1 MSLLDTTLGATFIGL
16 IAGSIIYGI
25 SLLQLYTYCLRF
37 GSKDGWFLKAFIVV
51 LMSVD
56 TFHLILVCH
65 FLYYYTVS
73 HFGDFE
79 ALAVSTWSIATHI
92 PVGAIASSL
101 VQFFYAYRVYAL
113 GRSLVLPGII
123 IFFSVAQTVI
133 GIVLAFKMLEF
144 PAVIISSDLT
154 LWTRSSVKYFA
165 NARQSMPYGVSAL
178 SCEVVC
184 DTIITLSMVY
194 YLRKSE
200 TGIPSSSKVL
210 RKLTHYMVNTGALT
224 TAMAIA
230 TVIGWAVTPDEL
242 IDITFYVVM
251 VRLYPCSFLA
261 ILNSRSYLRNVM
273 RPGTAETVHLSQL
286 TSVHRDTSRATT
298 DLSSNSSEGVKYGGP
313 FATLSV

>member
-1 MSLLDTTLGATFIGL
+1 MSTYQLDTTLGATFIGL
-16 IAGSIIYGI
+16 VAGSIIYGI
-25 SLLQLYTYCLRF
+25 SLLQLYTYWLRF

-73 HFGDFE
+73 HFGDFR
-79 ALAVSTWSIATHI
+79 ALAYFNLEHCYSHTRWCYCKLFGPVVRSIITPDGDRIVYPVTASTPTGSTHLA
-92 PVGAIASSL
+92 GHLCYQLSSY
-101 VQFFYAYRVYAL
+101 F
-113 GRSLVLPGII
+113 SLCLK
-123 IFFSVAQTVI
+123 QTS
-133 GIVLAFKMLEF
+133 A
-144 PAVIISSDLT
+144 
-154 LWTRSSVKYFA
+154 SVKYFA

-178 SCEVVC
+178 ACEVVC
-184 DTIITLSMVY
+184 DTIITASMVY

-200 TGIPSSSKVL
+200 SGIPSSNKVL
-210 RKLTHYMVNTGALT
+210 RILMHYIVNTGALT

-261 ILNSRSYLRNVM
+261 ILNSRSYLRDVM

-286 TSVHRDTSRATT
+286 T
-298 DLSSNSSEGVKYGGP
+298 NSPPRFDWHPEY
-313 FATLSV
+313 

>member
-1 MSLLDTTLGATFIGL
+1 MSTYQLDTTLGATFIGL
-16 IAGSIIYGI
+16 VAGSIIYGI
-25 SLLQLYTYCLRF
+25 SLLQLYTYWLRF
-37 GSKDGWFLKAFIVV
+37 GSKDGWFLQAFIAV

-123 IFFSVAQTVI
+123 VFFSVAQTVV
-133 GIVLAFKMLEF
+133 GIVLAFK
-144 PAVIISSDLT
+144 I
-154 LWTRSSVKYFA
+154 SSVKYFA

-178 SCEVVC
+178 ACEVVC
-184 DTIITLSMVY
+184 DTIITASMVY

-200 TGIPSSSKVL
+200 SGIPSSNKVL
-210 RKLTHYMVNTGALT
+210 RILMHYMVNTGALT

-261 ILNSRSYLRNVM
+261 ILNSRSYLRDVM

-286 TSVHRDTSRATT
+286 TSVHRDSTGNRNTNQ
-298 DLSSNSSEGVKYGGP
+298 LSTNSSEGTTKSGKYGGP

>member
-1 MSLLDTTLGATFIGL
+1 MSTLHLDTTLGATFIGL
-16 IAGSIIYGI
+16 VVGSIIYGI
-25 SLLQLYTYCLRF
+25 SLLQLYTYWLRF

-73 HFGDFE
+73 HFGDFQ

-113 GRSLVLPGII
+113 GRSFVLPVII
-123 IFFSVAQTVI
+123 IFFSVSQTVI
-133 GIVLAFKMLEF
+133 GIVLAFK
-144 PAVIISSDLT
+144 I
-154 LWTRSSVKYFA
+154 SSVKYFA

-178 SCEVVC
+178 ACEVVC
-184 DTIITLSMVY
+184 DTIITASMVH

-200 TGIPSSSKVL
+200 SGIPSSNKVL
-210 RKLTHYMVNTGALT
+210 RILMHYIVNTGALT

-261 ILNSRSYLRNVM
+261 ILNSRSYLRDVM

-286 TSVHRDTSRATT
+286 TSVHRDSNGVRNTNQ
-298 DLSSNSSEGVKYGGP
+298 LSTNSSEGTTKSVKYGGP

>member
-1 MSLLDTTLGATFIGL
+1 MSLFDTTLGAIFIGL
-16 IAGSIIYGI
+16 IAGSIVYGI

-37 GSKDGWFLKAFIVV
+37 GSKDGWFLQAFIAV

-56 TFHLILVCH
+56 TFHLILICH
-65 FLYYYTVS
+65 ALYYYTVS
-73 HFGDFE
+73 HFGDFD

-113 GRSLVLPGII
+113 GRSLVLPSII

-133 GIVLAFKMLEF
+133 GIVLALKI
-144 PAVIISSDLT
+144 A
-154 LWTRSSVKYFA
+154 SVKFFA
-165 NARQSMPYGVSAL
+165 NARESMPYGVSAL

-184 DTIITLSMVY
+184 DIIITLSMVY

-261 ILNSRSYLRNVM
+261 ILNSRSHLRNVM

-286 TSVHRDTSRATT
+286 TSVHRDSSRPTT
-298 DLSSNSSEGVKYGGP
+298 DLSSSNSSEGVKYGGP